1 MKQNSLYSFSDHYT
15 HFERV
20 VKALLIN
27 ALDESFLET
36 LYDHTRQKSYAQQML
51 TSLQYL
57 DDCFVQPRLESLSSR
72 SRWKAQYK
80 ERVEN
85 YSNVSI
91 HMKNAKDCSCQACGL
106 HRHCKFL
113 VNLSGELYDTRT
125 MEIDDFMS
133 HDKQVFFVGRI
144 CANRTRVYHNLKH
157 FKFKLYQ
164 ECCSMARTEKV
175 ENEQVKETVER
186 IFSESKENGWIDKKY
201 DLLQK
206 YLNDADYFQDEKFD
220 L

>member
-1 MKQNSLYSFSDHYT
+1 
-15 HFERV
+15 
-20 VKALLIN
+20 
-27 ALDESFLET
+27 
-36 LYDHTRQKSYAQQML
+36 
-51 TSLQYL
+51 
-57 DDCFVQPRLESLSSR
+57 
-72 SRWKAQYK
+72 
-80 ERVEN
+80 
-85 YSNVSI
+85 
-91 HMKNAKDCSCQACGL
+91 MKNAKDCSCQACGL

-186 IFSESKENGWIDKKY
+186 IFSESKENGWIDKVRRI
-201 DLLQK
+201 
-206 YLNDADYFQDEKFD
+206 
-220 L
+220 